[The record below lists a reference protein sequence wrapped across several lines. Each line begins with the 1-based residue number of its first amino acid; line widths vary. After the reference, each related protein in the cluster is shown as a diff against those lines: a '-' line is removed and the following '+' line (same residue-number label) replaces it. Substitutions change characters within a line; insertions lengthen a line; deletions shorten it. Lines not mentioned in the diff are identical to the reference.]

1 MSCWARTDGATRRM
15 APKPIKIA
23 FIRSVDLKFMA
34 DLLKVFFVLLRYA
47 RLRGKPT
54 AKARRENWLLWKIL

>member
-1 MSCWARTDGATRRM
+1 M

-23 FIRSVDLKFMA
+23 FIRSIDLKFMA